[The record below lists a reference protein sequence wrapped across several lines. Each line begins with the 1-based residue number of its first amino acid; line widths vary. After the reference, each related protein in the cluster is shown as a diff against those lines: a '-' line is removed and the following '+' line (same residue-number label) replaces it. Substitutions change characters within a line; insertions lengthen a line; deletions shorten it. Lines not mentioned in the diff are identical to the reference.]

1 LSVSNGTTHAYPG
14 LVQPETLI
22 ALPSAIQPVSA
33 VRSTLIQSSLNTLR
47 KRGHF
52 ERYMSVLNPRYQAA
66 LLESLAPEWLPLDA
80 AVAHYSACD
89 ALTLSPAELQE
100 IGEDVG
106 ERIQGTFIG
115 TLVRKART
123 VGLTP
128 WVLLAQFQRLW
139 ERLMQGGAVGLAK
152 TGPKD
157 CSVDIR
163 HLPLCEYTYFRVAFC
178 GVIASGIKLGA
189 GKAVTVRST
198 GAGGFGSR
206 CVLKSSWV

>member
-1 LSVSNGTTHAYPG
+1 MSGVE
-14 LVQPETLI
+14 PEVLI
-22 ALPSAIQPVSA
+22 ALPAAVKPVTS

-52 ERYMSVLNPRYQAA
+52 ERYLTLVSQQHKPA
-66 LLESLAPEWLPLDA
+66 LLETLAPEWLALEIA
-80 AVAHYSACD
+80 EAHYAACD
-89 ALTLSPAELQE
+89 ALQLASNELLE

-128 WVLLAQFQRLW
+128 WVPLGQFQRLL
-139 ERLMQGGAVGLAK
+139 ERLMMGGGVSLTR

-157 CSVDIR
+157 CTIDCRMVG
-163 HLPLCEYTYFRVAFC
+163 LCHFDYFRAAFC

-189 GKAVTVRST
+189 GKAVTVRMHSS
-198 GAGGFGSR
+198 GNFAQR
-206 CVLKSSWV
+206 CVFKCSWV

>member
-1 LSVSNGTTHAYPG
+1 
-14 LVQPETLI
+14 VQPETLI
-22 ALPSAIQPVSA
+22 ALPPAIQPVTA

-52 ERYMSVLNPRYQAA
+52 EHYLTTLNPRYRSA

-80 AVAHYSACD
+80 AMAHYAACD
-89 ALTLSPAELQE
+89 ALGLSPQELQD

-163 HLPLCEYTYFRVAFC
+163 LLPLCEYTYFRVGFC
-178 GVIASGIKLGA
+178 GVISSGIKLGA

-198 GAGGFGSR
+198 SSGGFSQR
-206 CVLKSSWV
+206 CMLKSSWV